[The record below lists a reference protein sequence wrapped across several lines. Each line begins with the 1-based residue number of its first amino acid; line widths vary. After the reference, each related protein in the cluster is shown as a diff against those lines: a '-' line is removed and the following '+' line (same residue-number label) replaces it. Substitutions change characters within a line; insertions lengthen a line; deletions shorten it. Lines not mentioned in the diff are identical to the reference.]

1 MSDKRILIADDH
13 SAIRSGV
20 QLILNNSF
28 KNIEFGEATQ
38 AQEVMDLLDK
48 SLWDILILDINLPGR
63 NGFDILK
70 SIKDAKNPV
79 KVLVFSM
86 HQEEQVAIRAL
97 KLGAYGYL
105 SKDAADKELVTAIT
119 KLLAGKKYITPT
131 VSELMVMQLENP
143 MDKAAHELLSDR
155 EYQTILLMAS
165 GKTVSQIAA
174 ELSLSVAT
182 ISTYRARILEKMGMK
197 NNAQLTRYVLEHNLL

>member
-28 KNIEFGEATQ
+28 KNIEFGVATQ